1 MFSFSG
7 LRRSVRKVYL
17 HNRVVCCLGHRD
29 PKTYCFGQ
37 NLCPANSACPFSLQA
52 QTKHIIKKK
61 APSFFQQIKVEK
73 NLRPR
78 LTKANHVEVEGK
90 VDSSIHQ

>member
-1 MFSFSG
+1 MYNEMQKPINVAIDMFSFAG

-37 NLCPANSACPFSLQA
+37 NLYVRPTQHVHCPY
-52 QTKHIIKKK
+52 KHTQSTLSKTSTIIVATNQSRKKSE
-61 APSFFQQIKVEK
+61 A
-73 NLRPR
+73 
-78 LTKANHVEVEGK
+78 
-90 VDSSIHQ
+90 